1 MKSNISGCSVEE
13 GGVRVDAG
21 WGAAQAGGGG
31 DEGVWVVGEGE
42 GTDLKRAAS
51 GWLSLFD
58 LLSAVILGLRVS
70 ALQQF

>member
-1 MKSNISGCSVEE
+1 
-13 GGVRVDAG
+13 
-21 WGAAQAGGGG
+21 
-31 DEGVWVVGEGE
+31 VGEGE